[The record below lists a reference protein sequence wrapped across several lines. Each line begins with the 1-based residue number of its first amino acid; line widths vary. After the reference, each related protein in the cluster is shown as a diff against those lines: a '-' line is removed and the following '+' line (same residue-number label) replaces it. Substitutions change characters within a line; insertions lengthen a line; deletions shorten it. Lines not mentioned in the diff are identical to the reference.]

1 MEAGKDMPDEKE
13 EPQPIEL
20 EIEEHREEEYE
31 QEEEDYYDESED
43 DEYAEERVAY
53 ETWDLPAD
61 LSLPREAATF
71 YLLLDLNLDG
81 LDQGRFDSHVKRLAT
96 LFGSYSDMVVGGELR
111 YALNQVDNI
120 DSHVNSTLVE
130 ELRGSRFNRH
140 SRCEAGEEWYNIRA
154 KQGIDALHW
163 AEEAF
168 RAFGRPATYGGDKWA
183 YIAETLR
190 KYESGEYSPLLFVDM
205 CWGLEHNG
213 GQFFGKLWQTYNLK
227 PILDANQREDMGY
240 LLGNTNNMVREFY
253 TGVRG

>member
-1 MEAGKDMPDEKE
+1 MPDEKE
-13 EPQPIEL
+13 QPQPIEL
-20 EIEEHREEEYE
+20 EIEEYAEEVYEEEE
-31 QEEEDYYDESED
+31 EEEDEYYSDDTPEE

-53 ETWDLPAD
+53 ETWDLPND

-71 YLLLDLNLDG
+71 YLLLDLHLDD
-81 LDQGRFDSHVKRLAT
+81 LDQGHFDSHVKRLAT

-120 DSHVNSTLVE
+120 DFRVHSTLVE
-130 ELRGSRFNRH
+130 ELRRSRFNRH
-140 SRCEAGEEWYNIRA
+140 SRCEAWEEWYNIRA
-154 KQGIDALHW
+154 KHGIDALRW

-213 GQFFGKLWQTYNLK
+213 GQFFGKLWQTYSLK
-227 PILDANQREDMGY
+227 PVLDANQREDMDT
-240 LLGNTNNMVREFY
+240 LLDHTNKITREFY
-253 TGVRG
+253 VGVRG